1 MASYVTF
8 KLSSL
13 TEMFA
18 DGDQRVETG
27 SLRDAYRSSK
37 KRQLAHIR
45 LALYFAQLQLTLA
58 AAREQPCLGGPRI
71 LPIPRLLTPF
81 TSLLVDDLMMMLG
94 IGIPFETGRRQT
106 FT

>member
-37 KRQLAHIR
+37 KRQLAHIKDSHYISR
-45 LALYFAQLQLTLA
+45 N
-58 AAREQPCLGGPRI
+58 C
-71 LPIPRLLTPF
+71 
-81 TSLLVDDLMMMLG
+81 S
-94 IGIPFETGRRQT
+94 
-106 FT
+106 